1 MQDCLLNVSKKT
13 EIRTNAQ
20 NNTTWF
26 FRHVQL
32 NITPKKLSLN
42 FSFLCIRELTFAIAF
57 VLKFN
62 DICRLFFS
70 QRLIEQGL
78 IINKYIMEI
87 TRKGN
92 VMYISGK

>member
-26 FRHVQL
+26 DRIFRHVQL

-62 DICRLFFS
+62 DDHVP
-70 QRLIEQGL
+70 E
-78 IINKYIMEI
+78 
-87 TRKGN
+87 
-92 VMYISGK
+92 